1 MLSVHLDSHTM
12 YEGLKLLLNTRNN
25 VFFRIGSISNYVVKM
40 KGKWVYLEI
49 LKQFSELVQFDDI
62 DAIQQWACCSKIPY
76 PGKYA
81 NPNINISIWVT
92 NNGVKQVLLTIH
104 VPSSIFLPLVKD
116 QCCHQAVAYTDSSEK
131 RRKGMN

>member
-1 MLSVHLDSHTM
+1 M

-62 DAIQQWACCSKIPY
+62 DAIQQ
-76 PGKYA
+76 
-81 NPNINISIWVT
+81 
-92 NNGVKQVLLTIH
+92 
-104 VPSSIFLPLVKD
+104 
-116 QCCHQAVAYTDSSEK
+116 
-131 RRKGMN
+131 

>member
-62 DAIQQWACCSKIPY
+62 DAIQQ
-76 PGKYA
+76 
-81 NPNINISIWVT
+81 
-92 NNGVKQVLLTIH
+92 
-104 VPSSIFLPLVKD
+104 
-116 QCCHQAVAYTDSSEK
+116 
-131 RRKGMN
+131 